1 MGLLDAIRSAL
12 GGSSDAEESA
22 DEDEEMTT
30 ADDRAAATESTDATD
45 STDST
50 ASGDAEVTTREASQV
65 SDSDAATPSAD
76 ETASPTTA
84 YADRD
89 DESTAEGEAA
99 DAGETLSGEGS
110 TDTSDS
116 LTDEDE
122 PGESELTAE
131 DEPIESE
138 SLTADD
144 ESGFDHLTTKE
155 VSDGPDMA
163 EEATA
168 FITEAEDSEEEGDD
182 AGADRIENIPE
193 DDPRAEFV
201 AQAEDLVD
209 FWGEYDLDYSLESLT
224 NLDDLVGEQWDP
236 ERFADVEFGGDDY
249 DSQVFTDT
257 VTQLGS
263 YFGEVLVRKQD
274 ATWQQETGV
283 GWTITVPSGPE
294 SEAAG
299 ATVTVF
305 QVAEDCL
312 TGPSTFTGMHDALAD
327 RLNLDGRAGDGDTP
341 VDLDRADIETVASDE
356 EIDDAAQRLREGA
369 EDLAD
374 RWPGYDL
381 DFSIESLERLEDL
394 LEAEVDRERF
404 EGVELGDETDQ
415 ESMLLTAHVV
425 GVAGYLAEVL
435 RRQSGAEWADQGRMV
450 LVVEHGDSRTR
461 IDPIEVA
468 IASVRGTGSL
478 TTAVPDL

>member
-1 MGLLDAIRSAL
+1 MGLLDVIRSAL

-22 DEDEEMTT
+22 DKDEETATT
-30 ADDRAAATESTDATD
+30 DDRAATPESAEATD
-45 STDST
+45 RTDST
-50 ASGDAEVTTREASQV
+50 ASGDADVTDRGASQD
-65 SDSDAATPSAD
+65 SDSDAATPSTD
-76 ETASPTTA
+76 ETASSTA
-84 YADRD
+84 ATVDSD
-89 DESTAEGEAA
+89 DESTAEGDAV
-99 DAGETLSGEGS
+99 DAGETSPGKAG
-110 TDTSDS
+110 TDDGDS
-116 LTDEDE
+116 
-122 PGESELTAE
+122 LTAE
-131 DEPIESE
+131 DEPSESGSLTTQDESE
-138 SLTADD
+138 PLTADD
-144 ESGFDHLTTKE
+144 ESGFDHLTTE
-155 VSDGPDMA
+155 EISDGPDMA
-163 EEATA
+163 EEAAT
-168 FITEAEDSEEEGDD
+168 FITEAEAGGDEDGED
-182 AGADRIENIPE
+182 ANRIEDIPE

-201 AQAEDLVD
+201 AQAEDLVE

-224 NLDDLVGEQWDP
+224 NLDDLVDEQWDP
-236 ERFADVEFGGDDY
+236 ERFEDVEFGGDDY

-263 YFGEVLVRKQD
+263 YFGEVLVREQD

-356 EIDDAAQRLREGA
+356 EIDDAAERLREGA

-374 RWPGYDL
+374 RWPSYDL
-381 DFSIESLERLEDL
+381 DFSIESLERLEEL
-394 LEAEVDRERF
+394 LDEEVDRERF

-478 TTAVPDL
+478 TTAVPVL

>member
-1 MGLLDAIRSAL
+1 MGLLDVIRSAL
-12 GGSSDAEESA
+12 GGSSDAEEEA
-22 DEDEEMTT
+22 DEDEQ
-30 ADDRAAATESTDATD
+30 AAANDRAAAESPD
-45 STDST
+45 STDSVDADQSDDSP
-50 ASGDAEVTTREASQV
+50 ASGSDDTDDASAGDTDDGSA
-65 SDSDAATPSAD
+65 SDAD
-76 ETASPTTA
+76 G
-84 YADRD
+84 
-89 DESTAEGEAA
+89 ESTATTEIRGEATDDASATA
-99 DAGETLSGEGS
+99 DATTESESSTREEEIDPSTAERET
-110 TDTSDS
+110 
-116 LTDEDE
+116 
-122 PGESELTAE
+122 GESR
-131 DEPIESE
+131 

-144 ESGFDHLTTKE
+144 ESGFDHLTTE
-155 VSDGPDMA
+155 EISDGPDMA
-163 EEATA
+163 EEAAA
-168 FITEAEDSEEEGDD
+168 FITEAEDEGDEDD
-182 AGADRIENIPE
+182 ADANRVADIPE

-201 AQAEDLVD
+201 AQADDLVE
-209 FWGEYDLDYSLESLT
+209 FWGEYELDYSLESLI
-224 NLDDLVGEQWDP
+224 NLDDLVDEQWDP
-236 ERFADVEFGGDDY
+236 ERFEDVEFGGEDY

-263 YFGEVLVRKQD
+263 YFGEVLVREQD
-274 ATWQQETGV
+274 GTWQQEAGV

-327 RLNLDGRAGDGDTP
+327 RLNLSGRAGDGETP

-356 EIDDAAQRLREGA
+356 EIDDAAERLREGA

-374 RWPGYDL
+374 RWPSYDL

-394 LEAEVDRERF
+394 LDAEVDRERF

-415 ESMLLTAHVV
+415 KSMLLTAHVV

-435 RRQSGAEWADQGRMV
+435 RRQSGAAWADQGRMV

-468 IASVRGTGSL
+468 IASVRGNGSL

>member
-12 GGSSDAEESA
+12 GGGDAEESA
-22 DEDEEMTT
+22 GEEDE
-30 ADDRAAATESTDATD
+30 AVATD
-45 STDST
+45 SVSTGTSTATQPSEKPTAETEQPSETSGGEATDSDTEPASET
-50 ASGDAEVTTREASQV
+50 ATT
-65 SDSDAATPSAD
+65 DD
-76 ETASPTTA
+76 ETGTEPTTA
-84 YADRD
+84 AESTPADGPD
-89 DESTAEGEAA
+89 AEPTTAESAAGTSPGDES
-99 DAGETLSGEGS
+99 DASR
-110 TDTSDS
+110 
-116 LTDEDE
+116 
-122 PGESELTAE
+122 P
-131 DEPIESE
+131 
-138 SLTADD
+138 LTADD
-144 ESGFDHLTTKE
+144 ESGFDHLTTE
-155 VSDGPDMA
+155 TVSDGPDMA
-163 EEATA
+163 EEAAA
-168 FITEAEDSEEEGDD
+168 FITEAEDTAEEHEDD
-182 AGADRIENIPE
+182 ATRIEEIPE

-201 AQAEDLVD
+201 AQAEDLVE
-209 FWGEYDLDYSLESLT
+209 FWGEYELDYSLESLT
-224 NLDDLVGEQWDP
+224 NLDNLVDEQWDP
-236 ERFADVEFGGDDY
+236 ERFEDVEFGGEDY

-263 YFGEVLVRKQD
+263 YFGEVLVRQQD
-274 ATWQQETGV
+274 GTWQQETGV

-312 TGPSTFTGMHDALAD
+312 TGASTFTGMHDALAD
-327 RLNLDGRAGDGDTP
+327 RLNLSGRAGDGETP

-356 EIDDAAQRLREGA
+356 EIDDAAERLQEGA

-374 RWPGYDL
+374 RWPSYDL
-381 DFSIESLERLEDL
+381 DFSIDSLERLEKL
-394 LEAEVDRERF
+394 LDAEVDRERF

-435 RRQSGAEWADQGRMV
+435 RRQSGAAWAEQGRMV
-450 LVVEHGDSRTR
+450 LVVDHGDSRTR

-468 IASVRGTGSL
+468 IASVRGNGSL